1 MYQVP
6 NFLADVQDFRCIN
19 TSNRKLLKPA
29 IDLATRVQQESL
41 TYLLDIF
48 PGLYCQ
54 RVTTGA
60 CPPVS
65 TISQP
70 VLLVA
75 FDSSQGQARTQ
86 PEIGQNDAHLQY
98 EMEENSQP
106 TQLEGITIHPYSQ
119 HVRNENNQPF
129 QPETETNHPSERD
142 GRNEKNQ
149 YPIPGSSTNH
159 PNVQCERNKNDP
171 STQTG
176 RNNRHDQAQ
185 RPNHRSLGNKQTNR
199 SDLSNTRPAGRNQ
212 KQPPARPDLKSGGL
226 LQSAKNVLG
235 WSE

>member
-6 NFLADVQDFRCIN
+6 NFLVDVQDFRCIN

-159 PNVQCERNKNDP
+159 PNVQCERNKTIHP
-171 STQTG
+171 HRPGVTIVMIRHSVQTTGVLVTSKPTAQTSVTQDQQAEI
-176 RNNRHDQAQ
+176 RSNRRLVQI
-185 RPNHRSLGNKQTNR
+185 
-199 SDLSNTRPAGRNQ
+199 
-212 KQPPARPDLKSGGL
+212 
-226 LQSAKNVLG
+226 
-235 WSE
+235 

>member
-19 TSNRKLLKPA
+19 MFNRKLLKPA
-29 IDLATRVQQESL
+29 TDLVTRVQQESL
-41 TYLLDIF
+41 IYMLDIF

-75 FDSSQGQARTQ
+75 FDTIQDQARTQ
-86 PEIGQNDAHLQY
+86 PEKSKNDAHVQY

-106 TQLEGITIHPYSQ
+106 TRLEGMTIHPYSQ
-119 HVRNENNQPF
+119 HARNENNQPV
-129 QPETETNHPSERD
+129 QPEAETNHPNARYK
-142 GRNEKNQ
+142 RNEKNQ
-149 YPIPGSSTNH
+149 STIPESSSNH
-159 PNVQCERNKNDP
+159 PNVQYERNENDP

-176 RNNRHDQAQ
+176 RNNHHDQAQ
-185 RPNHRSLGNKQTNR
+185 RPNHRSLGSKQPNR
-199 SDLSNTRPAGRNQ
+199 SDLSNARPAGRDQ
-212 KQPPARPDLKSGGL
+212 KPPTARPDPKSGGFL
-226 LQSAKNVLG
+226 KTAKNALG
-235 WSE
+235 WS

>member
-29 IDLATRVQQESL
+29 TDLATKVQQESL
-41 TYLLDIF
+41 LYLLDIF

-65 TISQP
+65 IISQP

-75 FDSSQGQARTQ
+75 FDSSQDQARTQ
-86 PEIGQNDAHLQY
+86 LENSKNNAHIQY
-98 EMEENSQP
+98 EMEVNP
-106 TQLEGITIHPYSQ
+106 PQLEGMTIHPYSQ
-119 HVRNENNQPF
+119 YARNENSQPV
-129 QPETETNHPSERD
+129 QPEAETNHPKARYE
-142 GRNEKNQ
+142 RNEKNQ
-149 YPIPGSSTNH
+149 TKIPESSSNH

-176 RNNRHDQAQ
+176 RNNHHDQAQ

-199 SDLSNTRPAGRNQ
+199 SDLSNTRPAGRN
-212 KQPPARPDLKSGGL
+212 
-226 LQSAKNVLG
+226 
-235 WSE
+235 